1 MTVLMCCVLS
11 VQGQSHLTLEQ
22 AIGTALQYNYE
33 IRLAKQDSM
42 VYSLQNEY
50 AYAAFLPRVN
60 ASGALLFN
68 NNNTRQELSDG
79 TLRKQSGV
87 KSDNIQAAINLN
99 WVVFDGFKMFITR
112 DKIKE
117 LMKLGDLN
125 IQQQVVETISNV
137 IIAYYD
143 IVRLKQQLKA
153 IEEQMLINEE
163 RVVQADKKLSVG
175 LAAKPELLY
184 AKTDLNAQQAARL
197 QQMNLIA
204 QAKEVLNEYMAVA
217 PGTDYEVSDS
227 IPFGDELIIGGLLSD
242 ATLYNP
248 DYLIAKQQ
256 LNVAGYTLRERK
268 AERWP
273 TIQLNSAYNFNRTA
287 NHTILNNFTPL
298 FNRNMGFNYGV
309 SATIPLFNGFNVK
322 RQIKEAE
329 IDVDFLKIRQ
339 DYVWAN
345 IQLNISKAYKNYEL
359 QKRTLELEEE
369 NILLAKE
376 NVEIAMERYR
386 LGLSTALELRETQKS
401 LEEAYT
407 RLINARYNMKLA
419 ETNLMRLSGR
429 LLTVNP

>member
-1 MTVLMCCVLS
+1 
-11 VQGQSHLTLEQ
+11 
-22 AIGTALQYNYE
+22 
-33 IRLAKQDSM
+33 
-42 VYSLQNEY
+42 
-50 AYAAFLPRVN
+50 
-60 ASGALLFN
+60 
-68 NNNTRQELSDG
+68 
-79 TLRKQSGV
+79 
-87 KSDNIQAAINLN
+87 
-99 WVVFDGFKMFITR
+99 
-112 DKIKE
+112 
-117 LMKLGDLN
+117 
-125 IQQQVVETISNV
+125 
-137 IIAYYD
+137 
-143 IVRLKQQLKA
+143 
-153 IEEQMLINEE
+153 MLINEE

-227 IPFGDELIIGGLLSD
+227 IPFGDELIMGGLLSD

-419 ETNLMRLSGR
+419 ETNLLRLSGR